1 MEGFGN
7 SGGEGGQRKKQNYRV
22 CMGEIWK
29 FRGVGGL
36 FTNSLLGGVWIFS
49 GTTQCVNTAQVW
61 VWNLKKKLIGKK
73 EEFCIQN
80 RFVLL

>member
-49 GTTQCVNTAQVW
+49 GTTHSHDTYSCDY
-61 VWNLKKKLIGKK
+61 
-73 EEFCIQN
+73 
-80 RFVLL
+80 